1 MVSQD
6 LMTEERVS
14 GTNKIFAIGDIHGCL
29 WSLEKLLNILPV
41 NWGKDLV
48 IFLGDYIDR
57 GPDPRGVI
65 EKILEL
71 KKLYGGKIITLK
83 GNHEWMFER
92 FLKGIDIDVFLYNGG
107 GMTLKSYYNK
117 EGYLEIPEEHLK
129 FLRELKLYYETEDYI
144 FVHAGL
150 RPGKELK
157 EQSEED
163 LLWIRESFYFS
174 EYKFSKTIVFGHTPF
189 PAPLILDD
197 RIGIDTGCV
206 YGGAL
211 TAIELPEKKIYQIEC
226 RGQIV

>member
-6 LMTEERVS
+6 LMIEERVS
-14 GTNKIFAIGDIHGCL
+14 GTNRIFAIGDIHGCL